1 MEIWKLRKRFVDIL
15 RVNTEAKNKFL
26 DLELKLEAQR
36 KDFEEL
42 KTIVLNLSLM
52 INNMQTVINN
62 IKDKQTKSL

>member
-1 MEIWKLRKRFVDIL
+1 METKTLLNVFAGTL